1 MNLIDVKNLLFNYK
15 IYSGEKEEV
24 IEHTAIDH
32 VSLSIKK
39 GDFVGILGH
48 NGSGKSTLA
57 KQLAALLKPSGGII
71 YVNGMDTA
79 KDELLLSIRKTAGMV
94 FQNPDNQ
101 LIGNIVEEDI
111 AFGPE
116 NMGIPREEIE
126 ERITRALEATG
137 MSAYREHS
145 PNTLSGGQKQ
155 KIAISGVLSMEPECI
170 IFDEPTAMIDP
181 EGRKEVLKAIYA
193 LNRLKHITIIYI
205 THFLDEVSKA
215 DYLYVMKQGAITLEG
230 SPETLFK
237 MPEEL
242 TENNLELPFEISFIA
257 ELRKK
262 GLNIPKEIYTK
273 KQLLE
278 FFKCRQ
284 QEEGFLFT
292 EKKVENQQK
301 KYTAET
307 EQEKGIVLK
316 NISYQYKKRSAEEA
330 KDALQDVSLSIKP
343 GEFVAIVGKTGSGK
357 STLIQHLNGLLQ
369 PQSGQYFFEGQDIWS
384 KKYDLKKLRQKVALC
399 FQYPEYQLFEE
410 TILKDIAFGPK
421 NLGFDKKKCEEK
433 ARYAMKL
440 VGLPAELE
448 KVSPF
453 SLSGGQKRRVALA
466 GILAMEPEY
475 LILDEPVA
483 GMDAPGKRML
493 FQLLHHLNKDKGI
506 TIVLVSH
513 NMDDVAAHADRVL
526 IMEDGTLKMDGT
538 TREIF
543 ARKNDLTTMGLGI
556 PQTVEFYLELRKMQ
570 IQESIDSNR
579 QTLQNENAIPLTIE
593 ELAECITGGSK

>member
-79 KDELLLSIRKTAGMV
+79 KDELLFSIRKTAGMV

-145 PNTLSGGQKQ
+145 PNALSGGQKQ

-181 EGRKEVLKAIYA
+181 EGRKEVLKAIYD

-237 MPEEL
+237 RPEQL
-242 TENNLELPFEISFIA
+242 TENNLELPFEISLIA

-273 KQLLE
+273 QQLLE
-278 FFKCRQ
+278 FFKCMQ
-284 QEEGFLFT
+284 QEEGFLFQ
-292 EKKVENQQK
+292 EKKIENQQK
-301 KYTAET
+301 KCIAET
-307 EQEKGIVLK
+307 EKEKGIVLK

-330 KDALQDVSLSIKP
+330 KDALKDVSLSIKS

-483 GMDAPGKRML
+483 GMDAPGKKML
-493 FQLLHHLNKDKGI
+493 FELLHHLNKDKGI

-513 NMDDVAAHADRVL
+513 NMDDVAAYADRVL

-543 ARKNDLTTMGLGI
+543 ARKDDLTTMGLGI

-579 QTLQNENAIPLTIE
+579 QTFQSENVIPLTIE